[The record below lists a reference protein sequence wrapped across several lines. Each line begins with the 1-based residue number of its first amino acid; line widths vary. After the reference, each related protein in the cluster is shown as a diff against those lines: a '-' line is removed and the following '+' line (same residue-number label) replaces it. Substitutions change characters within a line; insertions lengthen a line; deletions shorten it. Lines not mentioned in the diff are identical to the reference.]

1 MAIEFRSITVNNQPA
16 VRGNP
21 QQPEAPERHETRAEA
36 RGAVIK
42 GDEVSFSVTSRK
54 QPTTTEYPTVGEY
67 VKDQFDEKMSGVLSG
82 LHLVA
87 ETLPPVLIG
96 EIAGIHAKHKKAAL
110 DQIWQ
115 LPMDPQGKWK
125 IKAETIMDAEAAAA
139 RAEVRELPLV
149 KTVNNAGQAIA
160 SGASWLGGQVEAGVK
175 GLVSGIGNIF
185 KSIGKAI
192 NHVGNY
198 LLDGFVSTGVAVG
211 KGVQEVGRGIENG
224 ARATGEAIRDAG
236 TTISRGATQAYQ
248 ATADGLTWLGDQA
261 VELPRTAARGVARGI
276 GDVGQDMVNFSQRS
290 EAYLAPSH

>member
-1 MAIEFRSITVNNQPA
+1 MGIEFRSITVNNQPA
-16 VRGNP
+16 VRGNSKP
-21 QQPEAPERHETRAEA
+21 AEVPEARETRAEA
-36 RGAVIK
+36 RGSVIK
-42 GDEVSFSVTSRK
+42 GDEAAFSVSARK
-54 QPTTTEYPTVGEY
+54 QPTTTDYPTVGEY
-67 VKDQFDEKMSGVLSG
+67 VKDQFDEKMGGVLSG

-87 ETLPPVLIG
+87 ETMPPVLVA

-110 DQIWQ
+110 EQIWQ

-125 IKAETIMDAEAAAA
+125 VKAEKIMDAEAAAA

-149 KTVNNAGQAIA
+149 KAVNNAGQAIA
-160 SGASWLGGQVEAGVK
+160 SGASWLGGQIEAGVK
-175 GLVSGIGNIF
+175 GLFNGIGNVF

-192 NHVGNY
+192 THVGNY
-198 LLDGFVSTGVAVG
+198 ILDGFVSTGVAVG
-211 KGVQEVGRGIENG
+211 KGVQAVGKGIEHG

-276 GDVGQDMVNFSQRS
+276 GDLGQDMVDFSQRS
-290 EAYLAPSH
+290 EAYLAPSN